1 MGIKHYT
8 QEEIEQLP
16 SLTDP
21 ARLEAMT
28 DEEVIAAAESDS
40 DNPPLTAEQL
50 SQMKPLREVL
60 PWLGN
65 RGRPVKEQTKVSV
78 TIRLHPEVLAYFKA
92 GGQGWQ
98 TRLNEALHEYIKQHP
113 SEAA

>member
-1 MGIKHYT
+1 MGIKRYT
-8 QEEIEQLP
+8 QEEIEQQLP
-16 SLTDP
+16 SLTDH

-28 DEEVIAAAESDS
+28 DAEVIAAAESDS

-78 TIRLHPEVLAYFKA
+78 TIRLHPEVLEYFKV
-92 GGQGWQ
+92 GDQGWQ

-113 SEAA
+113 RFC

>member
-1 MGIKHYT
+1 MGIKRYT
-8 QEEIEQLP
+8 REEIEQLP
-16 SLTDP
+16 SLTDH

-28 DEEVIAAAESDS
+28 DAEVIAAAKSDP

-50 SQMKPLREVL
+50 SQMKPIREVL
-60 PWLGN
+60 PWLGS
-65 RGRPVKEQTKVSV
+65 RGRPAKEQTKVSV
-78 TIRLHPEVLAYFKA
+78 TIRLHPAVLDYFKA